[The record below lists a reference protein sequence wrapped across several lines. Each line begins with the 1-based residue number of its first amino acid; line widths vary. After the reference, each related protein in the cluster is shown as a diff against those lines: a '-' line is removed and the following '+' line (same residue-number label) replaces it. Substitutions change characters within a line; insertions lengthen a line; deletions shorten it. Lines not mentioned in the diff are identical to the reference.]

1 MKEGYIKGEMLDKRI
16 QDSWEVRQVG
26 CRTGGMQEWRDAGLE
41 GCRTRG
47 RQDWKDA
54 GLEGSRKGGMHER
67 SYVERRSAGR

>member
-1 MKEGYIKGEMLDKRI
+1 MKD
-16 QDSWEVRQVG
+16 
-26 CRTGGMQEWRDAGLE
+26 WRDAGLE
-41 GCRTRG
+41 GDRTGG

>member
-41 GCRTRG
+41 GCRAGGNRTGG

-54 GLEGSRKGGMHER
+54 GLEGCRKRGIHER
-67 SYVERRSAGR
+67 SNVQ

>member
-41 GCRTRG
+41 GCRAQG
-47 RQDWKDA
+47 RQDWREA
-54 GLEGSRKGGMHER
+54 GLEGCRTGGKQ
-67 SYVERRSAGR
+67 ERRDA